1 MNMSVKVLVL
11 IDGSKWSQKAA
22 LHAIAIAKKRG
33 GKVILFSVLDRR
45 EARAMAFN
53 LSMFSDRLEKV
64 EHFEEEIWKEMKKG
78 IRTIMTGLMELCHE
92 EGVNCSFRIVEGSAK
107 ETILREANSGNY
119 SLVVMGAYGRSGKTR
134 IGSLLEEVVGMIAVP
149 TMIVR

>member
-1 MNMSVKVLVL
+1 MRILVL

-45 EARAMAFN
+45 EARALAFN
-53 LSMFSDRLEKV
+53 MGLFSENLAEVQK
-64 EHFEEEIWKEMKKG
+64 FEEEIWKDMKRSIRHITSNLLEMC
-78 IRTIMTGLMELCHE
+78 RE
-92 EGVNCSFRIVEGSAK
+92 EGVNCSMKIVEGSAREK
-107 ETILREANSGNY
+107 VLEEANSGRY

-134 IGSLLEEVVGMIAVP
+134 IGSLLEDVVGLIEPPV
-149 TMIVR
+149 MIVR